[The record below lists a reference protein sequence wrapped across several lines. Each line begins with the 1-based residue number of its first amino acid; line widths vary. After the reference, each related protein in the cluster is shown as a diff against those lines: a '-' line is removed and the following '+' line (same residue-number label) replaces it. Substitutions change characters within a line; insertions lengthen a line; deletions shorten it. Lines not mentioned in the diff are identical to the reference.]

1 MAPKRFTRHEA
12 DELLPYLAPALFKLQ
27 GLKRKHD
34 ELQARL
40 GVTAGKSRSNGHGV
54 DQEAARARR
63 EMEATA
69 EQMGEILERVKEMG
83 VELKDMDQGLIDFR
97 TVREGRDVYL
107 CWKLGEETVSFWHE
121 LDTGFAGRQPL
132 GMDE

>member
-34 ELQARL
+34 ELRARL
-40 GVTAGKSRSNGHGV
+40 AQPVGTSRSNGHGV
-54 DQEAARARR
+54 DQEAASARR
-63 EMEATA
+63 DMEAAA
-69 EQMGEILERVKEMG
+69 EQISKLVEKVQEMG
-83 VELKDMDQGLIDFR
+83 VELKDMDQGLVDFR
-97 TVREGRDVYL
+97 TIREGREVYL

>member
-1 MAPKRFTRHEA
+1 MAPRQFTRHEA

-34 ELQARL
+34 ELR
-40 GVTAGKSRSNGHGV
+40 GRVGESAGKSRSNGHGI
-54 DQEAARARR
+54 DQETAMAKRQMDAA
-63 EMEATA
+63 A
-69 EQMGEILERVKEMG
+69 EQISAMVEKVQEMG
-83 VELKDMDQGLIDFR
+83 VELKDMDQGLVDFR
-97 TVREGRDVYL
+97 TIREGREVYL
-107 CWKLGEETVSFWHE
+107 CWKLGEENIGFWHE

>member
-27 GLKRKHD
+27 GMKRKHD
-34 ELQARL
+34 ELRQQL
-40 GVTAGKSRSNGHGV
+40 GKSAGKSRSNGHGV
-54 DQEAARARR
+54 DQEAARTRS
-63 EMEATA
+63 EIEAAA
-69 EQMGEILERVKEMG
+69 EQISKLVEKVQSMG
-83 VELKDMDQGLIDFR
+83 VELKDMDIGLVDFR
-97 TVREGRDVYL
+97 TIREGREVYL

-121 LDTGFAGRQPL
+121 LDTGYAGRQPL